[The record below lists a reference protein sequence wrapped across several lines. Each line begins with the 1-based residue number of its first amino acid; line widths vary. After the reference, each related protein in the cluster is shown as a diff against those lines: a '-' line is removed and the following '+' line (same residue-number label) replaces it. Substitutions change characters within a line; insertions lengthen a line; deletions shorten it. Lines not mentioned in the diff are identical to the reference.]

1 MLILPRDYLDLA
13 LKIFSRR
20 EYLLGELARTTF
32 CKGRLLGYMKRDAEA
47 DEMLSK
53 AYQLRKKLKP
63 DDLRL
68 LEELDEKDFDLLVV
82 FWAR

>member
-1 MLILPRDYLDLA
+1 
-13 LKIFSRR
+13 
-20 EYLLGELARTTF
+20 
-32 CKGRLLGYMKRDAEA
+32 MKRDAEA

-63 DDLRL
+63 DDLRP

>member
-1 MLILPRDYLDLA
+1 MLIFSREYLNLA
-13 LKIFSRR
+13 LKTFSRR
-20 EYLLGELARTTF
+20 EYLVGDLARTTF
-32 CKGRLLGYMKRDAEA
+32 CKGRLLRYLKKDAEA

-53 AYQLRKKLKP
+53 AYQLRKELKP
-63 DDLRL
+63 DDLRP